1 VRGPLYTDQ
10 PGSPE
15 PPYAAPNVSGAPDTG
30 RPSTH
35 EPSDADRPGVSGPP
49 YTDQPGAHE
58 PPWAD
63 RPGAAGAEGYTD
75 QPGADHWPDAHALGP
90 DAHALDPDAP
100 AADQQ
105 TPGMP
110 PPDNRITDPKGAIY
124 QQPMYLSEVHQAPG
138 DLTGRHARADT
149 PLPMPGRRVPEYTS
163 DGRRVPVGTA
173 PVGPADQPVQHD
185 RRLPVH
191 VPRAESSSRRPFVLA
206 AVLVAGVGVAAAVVA
221 VTLPRGDADTPAPA
235 ASVPAAPPAASA
247 PAASAPAGTGA
258 GAGAPANVVL
268 RDNRDSVTLTWTY
281 PKGSEGPVLISG
293 GRAGQDRRA
302 FQQLPAGSADYVV
315 YGLNEQLDYCFT
327 VAVVHSTDDVATSA
341 PICTAR

>member
-1 VRGPLYTDQ
+1 
-10 PGSPE
+10 
-15 PPYAAPNVSGAPDTG
+15 
-30 RPSTH
+30 
-35 EPSDADRPGVSGPP
+35 
-49 YTDQPGAHE
+49 
-58 PPWAD
+58 
-63 RPGAAGAEGYTD
+63 
-75 QPGADHWPDAHALGP
+75 
-90 DAHALDPDAP
+90 
-100 AADQQ
+100 
-105 TPGMP
+105 MP

-124 QQPMYLSEVHQAPG
+124 QQPLYLSDVHQAPG

-149 PLPMPGRRVPEYTS
+149 PLPMPGQRVPEYTP
-163 DGRRVPVGTA
+163 DGHRVPVGTV
-173 PVGPADQPVQHD
+173 PVGSDD

-191 VPRAESSSRRPFVLA
+191 VPRAEPASRRPFVLA
-206 AVLVAGVGVAAAVVA
+206 AILVAAVGVAAAVVA

-235 ASVPAAPPAASA
+235 RSAPAAQVPAASA
-247 PAASAPAGTGA
+247 PAASAPTGAGA

-341 PICTAR
+341 PVCTAR